1 MRPHELR
8 ATSPLGLAAK
18 FWPQLPLR
26 VGARVGSPR
35 RGKTGAS
42 MIDLYQLLGIKR
54 GASRDEIRKAYR
66 RKAKTSHPDSGGSVQ
81 QFSAL
86 ATAHEVLSDDRRRE
100 KYDTTGEIETAKP
113 NNVDVSAIEVIAQ
126 KLGLVIHAEQDV
138 TSMDIDALIRQA
150 IREDIASRKSNI
162 ADQERAGCGRGPGA
176 RSKAETTCFSACSTG
191 TSVLPRILSRRMRT
205 RSPRWSGH
213 SKSWKAIPLSA
224 KHRRLRRT
232 RCPRPCMTPSR
243 LWMSWPRSSTP
254 SQRLLQA
261 KSGRAPTGGVWQI
274 ASA

>member
-1 MRPHELR
+1 
-8 ATSPLGLAAK
+8 
-18 FWPQLPLR
+18 
-26 VGARVGSPR
+26 
-35 RGKTGAS
+35 

-162 ADQERAGCGRGPGA
+162 ADQERAIKRVG
-176 RSKAETTCFSACSTG
+176 
-191 TSVLPRILSRRMRT
+191 
-205 RSPRWSGH
+205 
-213 SKSWKAIPLSA
+213 
-224 KHRRLRRT
+224 RLRARARRKIQGGDNLLLRVLDWHERT
-232 RCPRPCMTPSR
+232 AKDLIKKNEDSVASMERALEILEGYSFVSEATP
-243 LWMSWPRSSTP
+243 PAQDEVSSALYDTI
-254 SQRLLQA
+254 QA
-261 KSGRAPTGGVWQI
+261 LDELAAILNAQPKAA
-274 ASA
+274 AS